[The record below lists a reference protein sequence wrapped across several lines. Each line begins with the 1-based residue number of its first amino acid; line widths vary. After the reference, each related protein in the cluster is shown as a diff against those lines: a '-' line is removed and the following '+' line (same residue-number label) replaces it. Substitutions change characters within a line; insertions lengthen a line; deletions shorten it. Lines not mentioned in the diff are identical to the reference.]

1 MTLLKTGNDRS
12 ATAAVRAS
20 DLATKRDIVRLFVGR
35 PSARVLAFAFAIL
48 AAARV
53 ALGGPPGRGD
63 LLVIAVTLAITGTVE
78 WVIHKYLL
86 HAPLDSWATRT
97 LGTGTG
103 HHRHH
108 LDPTDVDWLL
118 LRGIDAGVFV
128 TAFGLFT
135 AAWTVPLMWITGSS
149 IVAGFLTAWAVAALG
164 LIHYEWVH
172 LMVHTRYRPRTRFYK
187 ALARNHRLHHFRNE
201 RYWLGVT
208 SNTGDRLLGTLPK
221 HKSDVPLSDTARTL
235 VQVVSERAPIG
246 EF

>member
-1 MTLLKTGNDRS
+1 MSLLKTGNDRIS
-12 ATAAVRAS
+12 DGDVRSS
-20 DLATKRDIVRLFVGR
+20 DLTTKRAIVALFAGR
-35 PSARVLAFAFAIL
+35 RSAQVLAGAFATL
-48 AAARV
+48 AVARV

-63 LLVIAVTLAITGTVE
+63 VIVIAVTIAITGTVE

-97 LGTGTG
+97 LGTGSG

-108 LDPTDVDWLL
+108 LDPTDIEWLL
-118 LRGIDAGVFV
+118 LRGLDAGVFV
-128 TAFGLFT
+128 TAFGAFT
-135 AAWTVPLMWITGSS
+135 AMWAVPLLWITGSS
-149 IVAGFLTAWAVAALG
+149 IVGGFLTAWAVAAAG

-235 VQVVSERAPIG
+235 VHVVSDTA
-246 EF
+246 